1 MFWDALWQGLIDARV
16 AYVAG
21 ALVLLTV
28 IARRMPPAT
37 RPRPRV
43 PTALLVLVVVLVVA
57 TAAEVASGYDAR
69 WTMLAAQGL
78 ALISGVQIA
87 LALCFRVGLPA
98 AGVRLPRILVDI
110 CTAAAIGVALI
121 WIGQHAGLSVAGL
134 ITTSAVLTAV
144 IGFALQDTLGNVMG
158 GLALQLDQS
167 VRVGDWIALGHGQ
180 PSGRV
185 VEIRWR
191 YTSIETRAWE
201 TVVVPNSMLMKGV
214 VVVSGRRVGEP
225 AQLRRQI
232 DFYVDFRLPPG
243 EVIDAVLGEV
253 GEREVR
259 HVARTPAPQVLLV
272 ALRDSVAHYQLRFW
286 LTELALDEV
295 VDSDVRVRLVYALR
309 RRGIELAIPSQ
320 AVLLTADSEA
330 RDARLAETAAS
341 DRRATIAAVALFA
354 GLEPAIQVALARE
367 LTAAPFTAGEVVT
380 REGERDDSLF
390 VIARGHA
397 RVAVAQGAASR
408 EVARLGPGDFFGEM
422 ALMTGEPRSA
432 TVVADGE
439 LRCWRIDKA
448 AVERALTAHPALAE
462 QLAEVLAERRVQL
475 DAARDGGGAG
485 KVATAKQD
493 LMARISRFFGR

>member
-1 MFWDALWQGLIDARV
+1 M
-16 AYVAG
+16 
-21 ALVLLTV
+21 
-28 IARRMPPAT
+28 
-37 RPRPRV
+37 
-43 PTALLVLVVVLVVA
+43 
-57 TAAEVASGYDAR
+57 
-69 WTMLAAQGL
+69 
-78 ALISGVQIA
+78 
-87 LALCFRVGLPA
+87 
-98 AGVRLPRILVDI
+98 
-110 CTAAAIGVALI
+110 
-121 WIGQHAGLSVAGL
+121 
-134 ITTSAVLTAV
+134 
-144 IGFALQDTLGNVMG
+144 
-158 GLALQLDQS
+158 
-167 VRVGDWIALGHGQ
+167 
-180 PSGRV
+180 
-185 VEIRWR
+185 
-191 YTSIETRAWE
+191 
-201 TVVVPNSMLMKGV
+201 VPNSMLMKGV

-397 RVAVAQGAASR
+397 RVAVAQA
-408 EVARLGPGDFFGEM
+408 P
-422 ALMTGEPRSA
+422 P
-432 TVVADGE
+432 
-439 LRCWRIDKA
+439 
-448 AVERALTAHPALAE
+448 
-462 QLAEVLAERRVQL
+462 
-475 DAARDGGGAG
+475 AARWRAWGP
-485 KVATAKQD
+485 ATSS
-493 LMARISRFFGR
+493 ARWR